1 MKRFPQYKGR
11 DFYLSG
17 ESYAGT
23 QLLFLLKSFDCRKKT
38 PTACQENVDHIL
50 MKWFVRAGYYVPELS
65 KLIYEN
71 NKNLPDADKINFKGF
86 MVGNPVIDTYSDNW
100 GYIDFLYYHAM
111 ISDQLYAKIKVVCN
125 FQRKNATLSD
135 ACVKLLYY
143 NADEEQ
149 GEIDPY
155 SVYAPACTS
164 NTTFGG
170 NFTGH
175 HPLHTPHKKLF
186 NPVLGHFRREEY
198 DPCTYD
204 YSLIYFNRP
213 DVQKA
218 MHANTTGIP
227 YPWVG
232 CSDPL
237 FLNWKDS
244 ATTVLPIYQELL
256 EAGLQLWVFRC
267 FCSTSLHLDLSPCA
281 ETTSPLRFCVL
292 CCAFTEEEL
301 KITCGSCVHH

>member
-1 MKRFPQYKGR
+1 M
-11 DFYLSG
+11 
-17 ESYAGT
+17 
-23 QLLFLLKSFDCRKKT
+23 
-38 PTACQENVDHIL
+38 
-50 MKWFVRAGYYVPELS
+50 RAGYYVPELS

-256 EAGLQLWVFRC
+256 EAGLQLWVFSGDADSVVPVTGTRYAL
-267 FCSTSLHLDLSPCA
+267 SSLNLPVVVPWYSWYHNLQVGGRVIVYEGNLTLVTVRGA
-281 ETTSPLRFCVL
+281 GHEVPLLRPEEFLQVFS
-292 CCAFTEEEL
+292 AFLNQSLLPRTPYP
-301 KITCGSCVHH
+301 